1 MILNG
6 VDFPEQLI
14 EAQKSGRLV
23 VFAGAGVSVD
33 SPSALP
39 DFNQLAKQ
47 VALGTKEERALDE
60 PIDRF
65 LGRLKANGVDV

>member
-23 VFAGAGVSVD
+23 IFAGAGVSVNP
-33 SPSALP
+33 PSALP

-47 VALGTKEERALDE
+47 VALETKEERPCPPLCPGE
-60 PIDRF
+60 PMAQA
-65 LGRLKANGVDV
+65 G